1 MGYKFNCFSP
11 GNFKVQIPAMPD
23 AVLVEVPKRQ
33 NLPVR
38 DLKLKKPKHGNP
50 KPKSFQV
57 LNPKP

>member
-50 KPKSFQV
+50 KPKSF
-57 LNPKP
+57 KF